1 MKVGFFGPRRPSYA
15 GDCLLIGFTGFGS
28 GRRMKNQINKRAMA
42 LLVVAGLLVCSAVV
56 ADAQCQTCNQPVT
69 AYYGAPAAP
78 MASPCAT
85 GACDPMVVNAY
96 RPAYQPLFSRSANRQ
111 YDRLMRRWNRFWA
124 RNEPAPM
131 AQPIA
136 MTVGYGSTCSPCA
149 TSCATTC
156 YKPQQSCRYVPQTCY
171 RTEYCNVPVTT
182 YRPVTT
188 CDPCTGCTTT
198 CMKPCTTYQR
208 QARQVPYTAYRMV
221 CETRYTPVVS
231 CQPATCAPCSS
242 PCGTAACATGDCLTG
257 NCASGNCASGNCATV
272 SGTVGAQPAAPSLP
286 GQSTPQPTLSPS
298 AVEANKPSTE
308 VDIEIKPEVEI
319 QPMRD
324 LEQRH
329 QPYLEGESA
338 SGDRVATLDVA
349 PATVSTVSHGGWRA
363 SSR

>member
-1 MKVGFFGPRRPSYA
+1 
-15 GDCLLIGFTGFGS
+15 
-28 GRRMKNQINKRAMA
+28 
-42 LLVVAGLLVCSAVV
+42 
-56 ADAQCQTCNQPVT
+56 AQCQTCNQPVT

-85 GACDPMVVNAY
+85 GACDPLVVNAY
-96 RPAYQPLFSRSANRQ
+96 RPAYQPLFTRSANRQ

-221 CETRYTPVVS
+221 CETRYAPVVS
-231 CQPATCAPCSS
+231 CQPASCAPCGS
-242 PCGTAACATGDCLTG
+242 PCGTAACAGGDCLTGNCATG

-298 AVEANKPSTE
+298 AIEANKPSAE

>member
-1 MKVGFFGPRRPSYA
+1 MK
-15 GDCLLIGFTGFGS
+15 I
-28 GRRMKNQINKRAMA
+28 KINKRAMA
-42 LLVVAGLLVCSAVV
+42 LLVGVGLWVCTAVT

-69 AYYGAPAAP
+69 AYYGALAAP

-96 RPAYQPLFSRSANRQ
+96 RPAYQPLFTRSANRQ

-221 CETRYTPVVS
+221 CETRYAPVVS
-231 CQPATCAPCSS
+231 CQPASCAPCGS
-242 PCGTAACATGDCLTG
+242 PCGTAACAGGDCLTGNCATG

-298 AVEANKPSTE
+298 AIEANKPSTE
-308 VDIEIKPEVEI
+308 VDLEIKPEVEI

-349 PATVSTVSHGGWRA
+349 PAIVATVSHGGWRA